1 MKPSGAT
8 MRYLAPAI
16 ALASALAGSL
26 SGQTLSQRILRS
38 DGTVEVV
45 YPSKPSVCGDGRGM
59 IGGLFGRSMYYSG
72 DNTFQDRVSR
82 SNRYCEAGPAR
93 AVVSVISGEITRI
106 RAYVGP
112 RPADTHGVTSIEAS
126 AADASAWL
134 GEIVARSES
143 RVASDAML
151 PLLIANAPEPWGL
164 FLRVARDSSRSRAVR
179 RAALSWL
186 GYGVGAHLGIA
197 DAEDDTADDEVRSQA
212 VFALSQRPKGESV
225 PDLIDLARS
234 AKHPSAR
241 RAAIFWLGQTGDP
254 RAADVFAEL
263 LGLR

>member
-1 MKPSGAT
+1 
-8 MRYLAPAI
+8 MRYLVPAI
-16 ALASALAGSL
+16 AFASALAGSL
-26 SGQTLSQRILRS
+26 PGQTLSQRILRS
-38 DGTVEVV
+38 DGTVEVI
-45 YPSKPSVCGDGRGM
+45 YPSKPAVCGDGRGM

-72 DNTFQDRVSR
+72 DNNFQDRVSR
-82 SNRYCEAGPAR
+82 TNRYCEPGPAR

-112 RPADTHGVTSIEAS
+112 HPADTRGVTSIEVT

-134 GEIVARSES
+134 SEIVAHSES

-151 PLLIANAPEPWGL
+151 PLLVANAPEPWAL
-164 FLRVARDSSRSRAVR
+164 FLRVARDSSRSRGVR

-197 DAEDDTADDEVRSQA
+197 DAEDDTAEDEVRSQA

-241 RAAIFWLGQTGDP
+241 RAAIFWLGQTGDS
-254 RAADVFAEL
+254 RAADVFGEL

>member
-1 MKPSGAT
+1 
-8 MRYLAPAI
+8 
-16 ALASALAGSL
+16 
-26 SGQTLSQRILRS
+26 
-38 DGTVEVV
+38 
-45 YPSKPSVCGDGRGM
+45 
-59 IGGLFGRSMYYSG
+59 LFGRSMYYSG

-82 SNRYCEAGPAR
+82 SNRYCEVGPAR

-112 RPADTHGVTSIEAS
+112 RAADTRGVTSIEVT

-134 GEIVARSES
+134 SEIVARSES

-151 PLLIANAPEPWGL
+151 PLLVANAPEPWAL
-164 FLRVARDSSRSRAVR
+164 FLRVARDSSRSRGVR
-179 RAALSWL
+179 RAALNWL

-241 RAAIFWLGQTGDP
+241 RAAIFWLGQTGDS

>member
-1 MKPSGAT
+1 MRTSGAT
-8 MRYLAPAI
+8 MRYLVPAI
-16 ALASALAGSL
+16 ALTAALAGSL
-26 SGQTLSQRILRS
+26 AGQTLSQRILRS
-38 DGTVEVV
+38 DGAVEVI

-59 IGGLFGRSMYYSG
+59 IGGLFGSMYYSG
-72 DNTFQDRVSR
+72 DNTFQDRLSR

-112 RPADTHGVTSIEAS
+112 RPADTHGVTSIEVS
-126 AADASAWL
+126 AADASTWL

-151 PLLIANAPEPWGL
+151 PLLVANAPEPWAL

-241 RAAIFWLGQTGDP
+241 RAAIFWLGQTGDS